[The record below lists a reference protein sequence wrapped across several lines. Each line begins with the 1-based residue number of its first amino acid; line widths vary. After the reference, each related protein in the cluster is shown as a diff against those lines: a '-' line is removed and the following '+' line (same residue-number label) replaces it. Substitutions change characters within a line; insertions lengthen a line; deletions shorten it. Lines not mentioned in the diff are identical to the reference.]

1 MFAPTEINNPKTFVN
16 SATCLFALFI
26 GDLKDADNSD
36 YQRCFMK
43 QVKIPAAFI
52 RGGTS
57 NAIVFHQ
64 KDLPEDRAQ
73 WDVIFLA
80 AIGSPD
86 PNGRQLNG
94 MGGGISS
101 LSKIC
106 VVGPSSHPE
115 ADVDYTFAQVA
126 VRDALV
132 DYAGNC
138 GNMSSAMG
146 PFAVDEGVVSVA
158 GGEALVRIHNTNTKK
173 IIHARFAVDEGY
185 AAVDGVLE
193 LPGVA
198 GTGSPVRMEFVKPGG
213 AGTGKLLPTGNV
225 SDTLDVEG
233 YGRIEA
239 SLVDAANPGVFVS
252 AAELGLEGRE
262 MPADLDARED
272 LMAHLQAIRKAGA
285 AAMGLKF
292 SPALPMIGF
301 VAPPMDAEFLSGETV
316 SAVDGDLLGR
326 MVSMGNIH
334 RALPLT
340 GTLCMTVAARIEG
353 TVVHRAVRKTE
364 DPQSELRIV
373 QPSGVI
379 VCTADVDLVDGA
391 WQAEKATVMRT
402 QRRLFDGFVYIPA
415 SAVAA

>member
-1 MFAPTEINNPKTFVN
+1 
-16 SATCLFALFI
+16 
-26 GDLKDADNSD
+26 
-36 YQRCFMK
+36 MK
-43 QVKIPAAFI
+43 QARIPAAFI

-57 NAIVFHQ
+57 NAIVFHR

-73 WDVIFLA
+73 WDAIFLA

-106 VVGPSSHPE
+106 IVGPSTHPD
-115 ADVDYTFAQVA
+115 ADIDYTFAQCA
-126 VRDALV
+126 VRDAAV

-146 PFAVDEGVVSVA
+146 PFAVDEGLVTVE
-158 GGEALVRIHNTNTKK
+158 GDEALVRIHNTNTKK
-173 IIHARFAVDEGY
+173 IIHARFPVDEGQ
-185 AAVDGVLE
+185 AAVDGVLA
-193 LPGVA
+193 LPGVS
-198 GTGSPVRMEFVKPGG
+198 GTGAPVRLEFLEPGG
-213 AGTGKLLPTGNV
+213 AGTEKLLPTGNV
-225 SDTLDVEG
+225 MDTLDVEG
-233 YGRIEA
+233 YRPIEA

-252 AAELGLEGRE
+252 ASDLGVVGNE
-262 MPADLDARED
+262 MPADLDADTD
-272 LMAHLQAIRKAGA
+272 LMARLQAIRKAGA

-301 VAPPMDAEFLSGETV
+301 VAPPKDATLLSGESV
-316 SAVDGDLLGR
+316 PAADGDLLGR

-353 TVVHRAVRKTE
+353 TVVHRALRPASGGSNE
-364 DPQSELRIV
+364 ALRIV

-379 VCTADVDLVDGA
+379 HCAAEVARRDGQWRA
-391 WQAEKATVMRT
+391 VKAGVLRT

-415 SAVAA
+415 ASVAA

>member
-1 MFAPTEINNPKTFVN
+1 
-16 SATCLFALFI
+16 
-26 GDLKDADNSD
+26 
-36 YQRCFMK
+36 MK

-64 KDLPEDRAQ
+64 KDLPDDRAQ
-73 WDVIFLA
+73 WDAIFLA

-101 LSKIC
+101 LSKVCI
-106 VVGPSSHPE
+106 VGPPTHPD
-115 ADVDYTFAQVA
+115 ADIDYTFAQCA
-126 VRDALV
+126 VRDASV
-132 DYAGNC
+132 VIAGNC

-146 PFAVDEGVVSVA
+146 PFAVDEGLVQVE
-158 GGEALVRIHNTNTKK
+158 GDEALIRIHNTNTKK
-173 IIHARFAVDEGY
+173 IIHARFPVDDGM
-185 AAVDGVLE
+185 AAIDGVLA
-193 LPGVA
+193 LPGVS
-198 GTGSPVRMEFVKPGG
+198 GTGAPVRMEFVEPGG

-225 SDTLDVEG
+225 MDTLDVEG
-233 YGRIEA
+233 YEPIEA

-252 AAELGLEGRE
+252 AADLGLVGNE
-262 MPADLDARED
+262 MPADLDADTD
-272 LMAHLQAIRKAGA
+272 LMTKLQAIRKAGA

-301 VAPPMDAEFLSGETV
+301 VAPPADATLLSGESV
-316 SAVDGDLLGR
+316 PAAEGDLLGR

-353 TVVHRAVRKTE
+353 TVVHRAVRAGGASDE
-364 DPQSELRIV
+364 AVRIV

-379 VCTADVDLVDGA
+379 HCA
-391 WQAEKATVMRT
+391 AEVSLQKGKWYAAKAGVLRT

-415 SAVAA
+415 GAAAA

>member
-1 MFAPTEINNPKTFVN
+1 
-16 SATCLFALFI
+16 
-26 GDLKDADNSD
+26 
-36 YQRCFMK
+36 MK

-57 NAIVFHQ
+57 NAIVFHE
-64 KDLPEDRAQ
+64 KDLPADRAQ
-73 WDVIFLA
+73 WDAIFLA

-101 LSKIC
+101 LSKVC
-106 VVGPSSHPE
+106 VVGPSTHPD
-115 ADVDYTFAQVA
+115 ADIDYTFAQVA
-126 VRDALV
+126 VRDAAV

-146 PFAVDEGVVSVA
+146 PFAVDEGVITVS
-158 GGEALVRIHNTNTKK
+158 GEEALVRVHNTNTKK
-173 IIHARFAVDEGY
+173 IIHARFSVDEGY

-198 GTGSPVRMEFVKPGG
+198 GTGSPVRMEFVQPGG
-213 AGTGKLLPTGNV
+213 AGTGTLLPTGNV
-225 SDTLDVEG
+225 IDRLDVDG
-233 YGRIEA
+233 YGTIDA
-239 SLVDAANPGVFVS
+239 SLVDAANPGVFV
-252 AAELGLEGRE
+252 AAADLGLEGRE
-262 MPADLDARED
+262 MPADLDANEA
-272 LMAHLQAIRKAGA
+272 LMAQLQAIRKAGA

-301 VAPPMDAEFLSGETV
+301 VAPPMDAEFLSGERV
-316 SAVDGDLLGR
+316 AADDADLVGR

-353 TVVHRAVRKTE
+353 TVVHRAARDTT
-364 DPQSELRIV
+364 DLNGELRIV

-379 VCTADVDLVDGA
+379 VCAAEMRNEDGH
-391 WQAEKATVMRT
+391 WHAEKAAVMRT

>member
-1 MFAPTEINNPKTFVN
+1 
-16 SATCLFALFI
+16 
-26 GDLKDADNSD
+26 
-36 YQRCFMK
+36 MK
-43 QVKIPAAFI
+43 QVRIPAAFI

-73 WDVIFLA
+73 WDAIFLA

-101 LSKIC
+101 LSKVCI
-106 VVGPSSHPE
+106 VGPSTHPD
-115 ADVDYTFAQVA
+115 ADIDYTFAQCA
-126 VRDALV
+126 VRDASV
-132 DYAGNC
+132 DFAGNC

-146 PFAVDEGVVSVA
+146 PFAVDEGLVTVE
-158 GGEALVRIHNTNTKK
+158 GDEALVRIHNTNTKK
-173 IIHARFAVDEGY
+173 IIHARFPVDDGM
-185 AAVDGVLE
+185 AAVDGVLA
-193 LPGVA
+193 LPGVS
-198 GTGSPVRMEFVKPGG
+198 GTGAPVRMEFVEPGG

-225 SDTLDVEG
+225 VDMLEVEG
-233 YGRIEA
+233 YGPIAA

-252 AAELGLEGRE
+252 AADLGVAGNE
-262 MPADLDARED
+262 MPADLDADTD
-272 LMAHLQAIRKAGA
+272 LMARLQAIRKAGA

-301 VAPPMDAEFLSGETV
+301 VAPPMDATLLSGENV
-316 SAVDGDLLGR
+316 PEAEGDLLGR

-353 TVVHRAVRKTE
+353 SVVHRVVHASSDR
-364 DPQSELRIV
+364 DAALRIV

-379 VCTADVDLVDGA
+379 HCASEVTQKDGQWHA
-391 WQAEKATVMRT
+391 VKAGVLRT
-402 QRRLFDGFVYIPA
+402 QRRLFDGFVYVPA
-415 SAVAA
+415 ASVAA

>member
-1 MFAPTEINNPKTFVN
+1 
-16 SATCLFALFI
+16 
-26 GDLKDADNSD
+26 
-36 YQRCFMK
+36 MK
-43 QVKIPAAFI
+43 QVRIPAAFI

-73 WDVIFLA
+73 WDAIFLA

-106 VVGPSSHPE
+106 IVGPSTHPE
-115 ADVDYTFAQVA
+115 ADIDYTFAQCA
-126 VRDALV
+126 VRDAAV

-146 PFAVDEGVVSVA
+146 PFAVDEGIVTVE
-158 GGEALVRIHNTNTKK
+158 GDEALVRIHNTNTKK
-173 IIHARFAVDEGY
+173 IIHARFPVDDGM
-185 AAVDGVLE
+185 AAVDGVLA
-193 LPGVA
+193 LPGVS
-198 GTGSPVRMEFVKPGG
+198 GTGAPVSMEFVEPGG

-225 SDTLDVEG
+225 VDTLEVEG
-233 YGRIEA
+233 IGMIEA
-239 SLVDAANPGVFVS
+239 SLVDAANPGVFV
-252 AAELGLEGRE
+252 AAESLGIAGNE
-262 MPADLDARED
+262 MPADLDADTD
-272 LMAHLQAIRKAGA
+272 LMARLQAIRKAGA

-292 SPALPMIGF
+292 SPALPMVGF
-301 VAPPMDAEFLSGETV
+301 VAPPMDASLLSGE
-316 SAVDGDLLGR
+316 AVPKGDGDLLGR

-353 TVVHRAVRKTE
+353 TAVHRAVRTVA
-364 DPQSELRIV
+364 DPGDALRIV

-379 VCTADVDLVDGA
+379 HCAADVAQQDGA
-391 WQAEKATVMRT
+391 WHAAKAGVMRT
-402 QRRLFDGFVYIPA
+402 QRRLFDGYVYIPA

>member
-1 MFAPTEINNPKTFVN
+1 
-16 SATCLFALFI
+16 
-26 GDLKDADNSD
+26 
-36 YQRCFMK
+36 MK
-43 QVKIPAAFI
+43 QVRIPAAFI

-73 WDVIFLA
+73 WDAIFLA

-106 VVGPSSHPE
+106 VVGPSSHPN
-115 ADVDYTFAQVA
+115 ADIDYTFAQCA
-126 VRDALV
+126 VRDAAV

-146 PFAVDEGVVSVA
+146 PFAVDEGLVA
-158 GGEALVRIHNTNTKK
+158 VDGDEALVRIHNTNTKK
-173 IIHARFAVDEGY
+173 IIHARFPVDEGL
-185 AAVDGVLE
+185 AAVDGVLA
-193 LPGVA
+193 LPGVS
-198 GTGSPVRMEFVKPGG
+198 GTGAPVRMEFVEPGG
-213 AGTGKLLPTGNV
+213 AGTGKLLPTGNAV
-225 SDTLDVEG
+225 DTLEVEG
-233 YGRIEA
+233 IGPVEA
-239 SLVDAANPGVFVS
+239 SLVDAANPGVFVAAS
-252 AAELGLEGRE
+252 ALGVAGNE
-262 MPADLDARED
+262 MPADLDADTD
-272 LMAHLQAIRKAGA
+272 LMTRLQAIRKAGA

-301 VAPPMDAEFLSGETV
+301 VAPPADATLLSGEEV
-316 SAVDGDLLGR
+316 PADDGDLLGR

-353 TVVHRAVRKTE
+353 TVVHRAAR
-364 DPQSELRIV
+364 PQSDPEAALRIV

-379 VCTADVDLVDGA
+379 HCSADVSQRDGA
-391 WQAEKATVMRT
+391 WHAAKAGVMRT
-402 QRRLFDGFVYIPA
+402 QRRLFDGYVYIPA
-415 SAVAA
+415 SSVAA

>member
-1 MFAPTEINNPKTFVN
+1 
-16 SATCLFALFI
+16 
-26 GDLKDADNSD
+26 
-36 YQRCFMK
+36 MK
-43 QVKIPAAFI
+43 QVRIPAAFI

-64 KDLPEDRAQ
+64 NDLPEDRAQ
-73 WDVIFLA
+73 WDAIFLA

-106 VVGPSSHPE
+106 IVGPSTHPE
-115 ADVDYTFAQVA
+115 ADIDYTFAQCA
-126 VRDALV
+126 VRDAAV

-146 PFAVDEGVVSVA
+146 PFAVDEGIVTVE
-158 GGEALVRIHNTNTKK
+158 GDEALVRIHNTNTKK
-173 IIHARFAVDEGY
+173 IIHARFPVDDGM
-185 AAVDGVLE
+185 AAVDGVLA
-193 LPGVA
+193 LPGVS
-198 GTGSPVRMEFVKPGG
+198 GTGAPVSMEFVEPGG

-225 SDTLDVEG
+225 VDTLEVEG
-233 YGRIEA
+233 IGMIEA
-239 SLVDAANPGVFVS
+239 SLVDAANPGVFV
-252 AAELGLEGRE
+252 AAESLGIAGNE
-262 MPADLDARED
+262 MPADLDADTD
-272 LMAHLQAIRKAGA
+272 LMARLQAIRKAGA

-301 VAPPMDAEFLSGETV
+301 VAPPMDASLLSGE
-316 SAVDGDLLGR
+316 AVPKGDGDLLGR

-353 TVVHRAVRKTE
+353 TAVHRAARTVA
-364 DPQSELRIV
+364 DPGDVLRIV

-379 VCTADVDLVDGA
+379 HCAADVAQQDGA
-391 WQAEKATVMRT
+391 WHAAKAGVMRT
-402 QRRLFDGFVYIPA
+402 QRRLFDGYVYIPA

>member
-1 MFAPTEINNPKTFVN
+1 
-16 SATCLFALFI
+16 
-26 GDLKDADNSD
+26 
-36 YQRCFMK
+36 MK
-43 QVKIPAAFI
+43 QVRIPAAFI

-64 KDLPEDRAQ
+64 RDLPEDRAL

-106 VVGPSSHPE
+106 VVGPSTHPD
-115 ADVDYTFAQVA
+115 ADIDYTFAQCA
-126 VRDALV
+126 VRDAV
-132 DYAGNC
+132 VEYAGNC

-146 PFAVDEGVVSVA
+146 PFAVDEGLVTVK
-158 GGEALVRIHNTNTKK
+158 GDEALVRIHNTNTNK
-173 IIHARFAVDEGY
+173 IIHARFPVDDGQ
-185 AAVDGVLE
+185 AAVDGILE
-193 LPGVA
+193 LPGVS
-198 GTGSPVRMEFVKPGG
+198 GTGAPVRMEFVEPGG

-225 SDTLDVEG
+225 LDILEVEG
-233 YGRIEA
+233 YGPIEA
-239 SLVDAANPGVFVS
+239 SLVDAANPGVFV
-252 AAELGLEGRE
+252 AASDLGVKGNE
-262 MPADLDARED
+262 MPADLDAD
-272 LMAHLQAIRKAGA
+272 TALMARLQAIRKAGA
-285 AAMGLKF
+285 AAMGLKY

-301 VAPPMDAEFLSGETV
+301 VAPPADAMLLSGESV
-316 SAVDGDLLGR
+316 PADDGDLLGR

-340 GTLCMTVAARIEG
+340 GTMCMTVAAHIEG
-353 TVVHRAVRKTE
+353 SVVHRAARASSNSN
-364 DPQSELRIV
+364 DALRIV

-379 VCTADVDLVDGA
+379 HCA
-391 WQAEKATVMRT
+391 AEVVQQGGRWHAVKAGVLRT

-415 SAVAA
+415 ASVAA

>member
-1 MFAPTEINNPKTFVN
+1 
-16 SATCLFALFI
+16 
-26 GDLKDADNSD
+26 
-36 YQRCFMK
+36 MK

-57 NAIVFHQ
+57 NAIVFHER
-64 KDLPEDRAQ
+64 DLPEDRSQ
-73 WDVIFLA
+73 WDAIFLA

-106 VVGPSSHPE
+106 VVGPSSRPD
-115 ADVDYTFAQVA
+115 ADIDYTFAQVA
-126 VRDALV
+126 VRDAVV

-146 PFAVDEGVVSVA
+146 PFAVDEGLVDVDGNEAVVRV
-158 GGEALVRIHNTNTKK
+158 HNTNTNK
-173 IIHARFAVDEGY
+173 IIHARFDVDDGY
-185 AAVDGVLE
+185 AAVDGVLA

-198 GTGSPVRMEFVKPGG
+198 GTGSPVSLEFVEPGG

-225 SDTLDVEG
+225 VDRLNVEG
-233 YGRIEA
+233 FGTISA
-239 SLVDAANPGVFVS
+239 SLVDAANPGVFV
-252 AAELGLEGRE
+252 AAADLGLEGRE
-262 MPADLDARED
+262 MPEELDAQTEV
-272 LMAHLQAIRKAGA
+272 MARLQAIRKAGA
-285 AAMGLKF
+285 AAMGLPF
-292 SPALPMIGF
+292 SASQPMIGL
-301 VAPPMDAEFLSGETV
+301 VALPMDAETLSGETIP
-316 SAVDGDLLGR
+316 AEDGDLIGR

-340 GTLCMTVAARIEG
+340 GTLCMTVAARIDG
-353 TVVHRAVRKTE
+353 TIVHRAARDTNDAKGA
-364 DPQSELRIV
+364 LRIV

-379 VCTADVDLVDGA
+379 VCSADVDQIDGA
-391 WQAEKATVMRT
+391 WHAHKAAVMRT

-415 SAVAA
+415 SALAA